1 MRLEKEKMSKN
12 RERDKSD
19 GGRGLKRWREILFF
33 GFGFLILFGIAWILY
48 MFNVIPHRQYINA
61 DFGIETYKSLVDKDG
76 DGIDD
81 QTDFLQSVRRY
92 IATKP
97 KYKSKYY
104 RTGYPDDEFGV
115 CTDVIAFGMKG
126 AGYDLRELV
135 DADIKMNKRLYQVDV
150 VDKNIDF
157 RRVNNLR
164 IFFERNTKSLT
175 TDLTDVK
182 EWQGGD
188 IIVFKTHIGVVSD
201 KRNLR
206 GIPFIIHNGGLFYEE
221 DVLEYRT
228 DIVGH
233 FRIS

>member
-1 MRLEKEKMSKN
+1 MGKWLAMLGNDDLE
-12 RERDKSD
+12 
-19 GGRGLKRWREILFF
+19 RWKKIIYFIFVLLF
-33 GFGFLILFGIAWILY
+33 LVMITLILY
-48 MFNVIPHRQYINA
+48 MFNVIPHRQFTNE
-61 DFGIETYKSLVDKDG
+61 DFGIKTYKSSVDKDG

-81 QTDFLQSVRRY
+81 QTDFLQSVRNY

-104 RTGYPDDEFGV
+104 RTGYPDDGFGV
-115 CTDVIAFGMKG
+115 CTDVIAFGLRG
-126 AGYDLRELV
+126 AGYDLMELV
-135 DADIKMNKRLYQVDV
+135 DADIRANKKMYQLDV

-164 IFFERNTKSLT
+164 IFFERNAKSLT
-175 TDLTDVK
+175 TDLTDIK

-201 KRNLR
+201 KRNWR
-206 GIPFIIHNGGLFYEE
+206 GIPFIIHNGGLHFEE
-221 DVLEYRT
+221 DILEYRT

-233 FRIS
+233 FRMS

>member
-1 MRLEKEKMSKN
+1 MSKN
-12 RERDKSD
+12 RERDKSGEGSD
-19 GGRGLKRWREILFF
+19 LRRWRKILFL
-33 GFGFLILFGIAWILY
+33 GFGFLILFGIAWLLYIL
-48 MFNVIPHRQYINA
+48 NVIPHQQYANA
-61 DFGIETYKSLVDKDG
+61 DFGIDTYKSSVDKDG

-81 QTDFLQSVRRY
+81 QTDFL
-92 IATKP
+92 
-97 KYKSKYY
+97 
-104 RTGYPDDEFGV
+104 
-115 CTDVIAFGMKG
+115 IAFGMKS

-135 DADIKMNKRLYQVDV
+135 DADIKMNKKLYQIDV

-164 IFFERNTKSLT
+164 IFFERNAKSLT
-175 TDLTDVK
+175 TDLKDIG

-188 IIVFKTHIGVVSD
+188 VIVFKTHIGVVSD
-201 KRNLR
+201 KRNWR
-206 GIPFIIHNGGLFYEE
+206 GIPFIIHNGGLYYEE

>member
-1 MRLEKEKMSKN
+1 MEKRAELIKTVNPK
-12 RERDKSD
+12 K
-19 GGRGLKRWREILFF
+19 LKKVFIFVFAILMIF
-33 GFGFLILFGIAWILY
+33 GVAWLLY
-48 MFNVIPHRQYINA
+48 AFNVIPHRQYINA

-104 RTGYPDDEFGV
+104 RTGYPDDGYGV
-115 CTDVIAFGMKG
+115 CTDVIAFGLKDT
-126 AGYDLRELV
+126 GYDLRELV
-135 DADIKMNKRLYQVDV
+135 DADIRANKKLYQLEV

-164 IFFERNTKSLT
+164 IFFERNAKSLT
-175 TDLTDVK
+175 TDLTDIK

-201 KRNLR
+201 KRNR
-206 GIPFIIHNGGLFYEE
+206 QGIPFIIHNGGFHFEE

>member
-1 MRLEKEKMSKN
+1 MSKN
-12 RERDKSD
+12 REIDKN
-19 GGRGLKRWREILFF
+19 GVGRGLKGWRKILFF
-33 GFGFLILFGIAWILY
+33 GFGFWILFGVAWILY
-48 MFNVIPHRQYINA
+48 VFNVIPHRQYTNA
-61 DFGIETYKSLVDKDG
+61 DFGVETYKSSVDKDE

-126 AGYDLRELV
+126 AGYDLRKLV

-164 IFFERNTKSLT
+164 IFFERNAKSLT

-201 KRNLR
+201 KRNSR

>member
-1 MRLEKEKMSKN
+1 MMEKRAELVKIVSPKRLKKVFIFMFA
-12 RERDKSD
+12 
-19 GGRGLKRWREILFF
+19 ILM
-33 GFGFLILFGIAWILY
+33 ILGVTWLLY
-48 MFNVIPHRQYINA
+48 VFNVIPHRQYTNA

-104 RTGYPDDEFGV
+104 RTGYPDDGYGV
-115 CTDVIAFGMKG
+115 CTDVIAFGLKD

-135 DADIKMNKRLYQVDV
+135 DADIMAKKKLYQLEV

-164 IFFERNTKSLT
+164 IFFERNVKSLT
-175 TDLTDVK
+175 TDLTDIK

-201 KRNLR
+201 KRNR
-206 GIPFIIHNGGLFYEE
+206 QGIPFIIHNGGFHFEE

>member
-1 MRLEKEKMSKN
+1 MLGNDNLE
-12 RERDKSD
+12 
-19 GGRGLKRWREILFF
+19 RWKKIIYFIFVLLFLVMIT
-33 GFGFLILFGIAWILY
+33 LILYI
-48 MFNVIPHRQYINA
+48 FNVIPHRQFTNE

-81 QTDFLQSVRRY
+81 QKDFLQSVRNY

-104 RTGYPDDEFGV
+104 RTGYPDDGFGV
-115 CTDVIAFGMKG
+115 CTDVIAFGLRG
-126 AGYDLRELV
+126 AGYDLMELV
-135 DADIKMNKRLYQVDV
+135 NADIRANKKMYQLDV

-164 IFFERNTKSLT
+164 IFFEHNAKSLT
-175 TDLTDVK
+175 TDLTDIK

-201 KRNLR
+201 KRNWR
-206 GIPFIIHNGGLFYEE
+206 GIPFIIHNGGFHFEE
-221 DVLEYRT
+221 DILEYRT

-233 FRIS
+233 FRMS

>member
-1 MRLEKEKMSKN
+1 
-12 RERDKSD
+12 
-19 GGRGLKRWREILFF
+19 
-33 GFGFLILFGIAWILY
+33 
-48 MFNVIPHRQYINA
+48 MFNVIPHRQFTNE
-61 DFGIETYKSLVDKDG
+61 DFGIETYKSPVDKDG

-81 QTDFLQSVRRY
+81 QTDFLQSVRNY

-104 RTGYPDDEFGV
+104 RTGYPDDGFGV
-115 CTDVIAFGMKG
+115 CTDVIAFGLRG
-126 AGYDLRELV
+126 AGYDLMELV
-135 DADIKMNKRLYQVDV
+135 DADIRANKKMYQLDV

-164 IFFERNTKSLT
+164 IFFERNAKSLT
-175 TDLTDVK
+175 TDLTDIK

-201 KRNLR
+201 KRNWR
-206 GIPFIIHNGGLFYEE
+206 GIPFIIHNGGFHFEE
-221 DVLEYRT
+221 DILEYRT

-233 FRIS
+233 FRMS

>member
-1 MRLEKEKMSKN
+1 MLGNDNLE
-12 RERDKSD
+12 
-19 GGRGLKRWREILFF
+19 RWKKIIYFIFVLLF
-33 GFGFLILFGIAWILY
+33 LVMITLILY
-48 MFNVIPHRQYINA
+48 MFNVIPHRQFTNE

-81 QTDFLQSVRRY
+81 QTDFLQSVRNY
-92 IATKP
+92 IAAKP

-104 RTGYPDDEFGV
+104 RTGYPDDGFGV
-115 CTDVIAFGMKG
+115 CTDVIAFGLRG
-126 AGYDLRELV
+126 AGYDLMELV
-135 DADIKMNKRLYQVDV
+135 NADIKANKKMYQLDV

-164 IFFERNTKSLT
+164 IFFEHNAKSLT
-175 TDLTDVK
+175 TDLTDIK

-201 KRNLR
+201 KRNWR
-206 GIPFIIHNGGLFYEE
+206 GIPFIIHNGGFHFEE
-221 DVLEYRT
+221 DILEYRT

-233 FRIS
+233 FRMS

>member
-1 MRLEKEKMSKN
+1 MMLGN
-12 RERDKSD
+12 DN
-19 GGRGLKRWREILFF
+19 LKRWKKIICFIFGILF
-33 GFGFLILFGIAWILY
+33 LVMITLVLY
-48 MFNVIPHRQYINA
+48 MFNVIPHRQFTNE
-61 DFGIETYKSLVDKDG
+61 DFGIEAYKSLVDKDG

-81 QTDFLQSVRRY
+81 QTDFLQSVRSY

-104 RTGYPDDEFGV
+104 RTGYPDDGFGV
-115 CTDVIAFGMKG
+115 CTDVIAFGLRG
-126 AGYDLRELV
+126 AGYDLMELV
-135 DADIKMNKRLYQVDV
+135 DADIRANKKIYQVDI

-164 IFFERNTKSLT
+164 IFFERNAKSLT
-175 TDLTDVK
+175 TDLTDIK

-201 KRNLR
+201 KRNWR
-206 GIPFIIHNGGLFYEE
+206 GIPFIIHNGGFHFEE
-221 DVLEYRT
+221 DILEYRT

-233 FRIS
+233 FRMS

>member
-1 MRLEKEKMSKN
+1 MHGC
-12 RERDKSD
+12 DC
-19 GGRGLKRWREILFF
+19 I
-33 GFGFLILFGIAWILY
+33 
-48 MFNVIPHRQYINA
+48 
-61 DFGIETYKSLVDKDG
+61 
-76 DGIDD
+76 
-81 QTDFLQSVRRY
+81 
-92 IATKP
+92 
-97 KYKSKYY
+97 
-104 RTGYPDDEFGV
+104 
-115 CTDVIAFGMKG
+115 MKG

-164 IFFERNTKSLT
+164 IFFERNAKSLT

-201 KRNLR
+201 KRNLK
-206 GIPFIIHNGGLFYEE
+206 GIPFIIHNGGIFYEE

-228 DIVGH
+228 DIVGY
-233 FRIS
+233 FRMS

>member
-1 MRLEKEKMSKN
+1 MMLGN
-12 RERDKSD
+12 DN
-19 GGRGLKRWREILFF
+19 LKRWKKIIYFVFVLLF
-33 GFGFLILFGIAWILY
+33 LVMITLVLY
-48 MFNVIPHRQYINA
+48 MFNVIPHRQFTNE

-81 QTDFLQSVRRY
+81 QTDFLQSVRNY

-104 RTGYPDDEFGV
+104 RTGYPDDGFGV
-115 CTDVIAFGMKG
+115 CTDVIAFGLRG
-126 AGYDLRELV
+126 AGYDLMELV
-135 DADIKMNKRLYQVDV
+135 NADIKANKKIYQVDV

-164 IFFERNTKSLT
+164 IFFERNAKSLT
-175 TDLTDVK
+175 TDLTDIK

-201 KRNLR
+201 KRNWR
-206 GIPFIIHNGGLFYEE
+206 GIPFIIHDGGFHFEE
-221 DVLEYRT
+221 DILEYRT

-233 FRIS
+233 FRMS

>member
-1 MRLEKEKMSKN
+1 MLGN
-12 RERDKSD
+12 DN
-19 GGRGLKRWREILFF
+19 LKRWKKIIYFVIVLLFLVMIILV
-33 GFGFLILFGIAWILY
+33 LY
-48 MFNVIPHRQYINA
+48 MFNVIPHRQFTNE
-61 DFGIETYKSLVDKDG
+61 DFGIETYKSLMDKDG

-81 QTDFLQSVRRY
+81 QTDFLQSVRNY

-104 RTGYPDDEFGV
+104 RTGYPDDRFGV
-115 CTDVIAFGMKG
+115 CTDVIAFGLRG
-126 AGYDLRELV
+126 AGYDLMELV
-135 DADIKMNKRLYQVDV
+135 NADIKANKKIYQVDI

-164 IFFERNTKSLT
+164 IFFERNAKSLT
-175 TDLTDVK
+175 TDLTDIK

-201 KRNLR
+201 KRNWR
-206 GIPFIIHNGGLFYEE
+206 GIPFIIHNGGFHFEE
-221 DVLEYRT
+221 DILEYRT

-233 FRIS
+233 FRMS

>member
-1 MRLEKEKMSKN
+1 MLGNDS
-12 RERDKSD
+12 
-19 GGRGLKRWREILFF
+19 LKRWKKIICFIFGILF
-33 GFGFLILFGIAWILY
+33 LVIITLILY
-48 MFNVIPHRQYINA
+48 MFNVIPHRQFTNE
-61 DFGIETYKSLVDKDG
+61 DFGIETYKSSVDKDG

-81 QTDFLQSVRRY
+81 QTDFLQSVRNY

-104 RTGYPDDEFGV
+104 RTGYPDDGFGV
-115 CTDVIAFGMKG
+115 CTDVIAFGLRG
-126 AGYDLRELV
+126 AGYDLMELV
-135 DADIKMNKRLYQVDV
+135 NADIKANKKMYQLDV

-164 IFFERNTKSLT
+164 IFFERNAKSLT
-175 TDLTDVK
+175 TDLTDIK

-201 KRNLR
+201 KRNWR
-206 GIPFIIHNGGLFYEE
+206 GIPFIIHNGGFHFEE
-221 DVLEYRT
+221 DILEYRT

-233 FRIS
+233 FRMS

>member
-1 MRLEKEKMSKN
+1 MLGN
-12 RERDKSD
+12 DN
-19 GGRGLKRWREILFF
+19 LKRWKKIIYFVFVLLF
-33 GFGFLILFGIAWILY
+33 LVMITLVLY
-48 MFNVIPHRQYINA
+48 MFNVIPHRQFTNE
-61 DFGIETYKSLVDKDG
+61 DFGIETYKSLMDKDG

-81 QTDFLQSVRRY
+81 QTDFLQSVRNY

-104 RTGYPDDEFGV
+104 RTGYPDDGFGV
-115 CTDVIAFGMKG
+115 CTDVIAFGLRG
-126 AGYDLRELV
+126 AGYDLMELV
-135 DADIKMNKRLYQVDV
+135 NADIRANKKMYQLDV

-164 IFFERNTKSLT
+164 IFFEHNAKSLT
-175 TDLTDVK
+175 TDLTDIK

-201 KRNLR
+201 KRNWR
-206 GIPFIIHNGGLFYEE
+206 GIPFIIHNGGFHFEE
-221 DVLEYRT
+221 DILEYRT

-233 FRIS
+233 FRMS

>member
-1 MRLEKEKMSKN
+1 MMLGN
-12 RERDKSD
+12 DN
-19 GGRGLKRWREILFF
+19 LKRWKKIIYFVFVLLF
-33 GFGFLILFGIAWILY
+33 LVMITLVLY
-48 MFNVIPHRQYINA
+48 MFNVIPHRQFTNE

-81 QTDFLQSVRRY
+81 QTDFLQSVRNY

-104 RTGYPDDEFGV
+104 RTGYPDDGFGV
-115 CTDVIAFGMKG
+115 CTDVIAFGLRG
-126 AGYDLRELV
+126 AGYDLMELV
-135 DADIKMNKRLYQVDV
+135 NADIKANKKIYQVDV

-164 IFFERNTKSLT
+164 IFFERNAKSLT
-175 TDLTDVK
+175 TDLTYIK

-201 KRNLR
+201 KRNWR
-206 GIPFIIHNGGLFYEE
+206 GIPFIIHNGGFHFEE
-221 DVLEYRT
+221 DILEYRT

-233 FRIS
+233 FRMS

>member
-1 MRLEKEKMSKN
+1 MGKWLAMLGNDSLE
-12 RERDKSD
+12 
-19 GGRGLKRWREILFF
+19 RWKKIIYFIFVLLF
-33 GFGFLILFGIAWILY
+33 LVMITLILY
-48 MFNVIPHRQYINA
+48 MFNVIPHRQFTNE

-81 QTDFLQSVRRY
+81 QTDFLQSVRNY

-104 RTGYPDDEFGV
+104 KTGYPDDGFGV
-115 CTDVIAFGMKG
+115 CTDVIAFGLRG
-126 AGYDLRELV
+126 AGYDLMELV
-135 DADIKMNKRLYQVDV
+135 DADIRANKKMYQLDV

-164 IFFERNTKSLT
+164 IFFEHNAKSLT
-175 TDLTDVK
+175 TDLTDIK

-201 KRNLR
+201 KRNWR
-206 GIPFIIHNGGLFYEE
+206 GIPFIIHNGGLHFEE
-221 DVLEYRT
+221 DILEYRT

-233 FRIS
+233 FRMS

>member
-1 MRLEKEKMSKN
+1 MMLGN
-12 RERDKSD
+12 DN
-19 GGRGLKRWREILFF
+19 LKRWKKIIYFVIVLLF
-33 GFGFLILFGIAWILY
+33 LVMITLVLY
-48 MFNVIPHRQYINA
+48 MFNVIPHRQFTNE
-61 DFGIETYKSLVDKDG
+61 DFGIETYKSLMDKDG

-81 QTDFLQSVRRY
+81 QTDFLQSVRSY

-104 RTGYPDDEFGV
+104 RTGYPDDGFGV
-115 CTDVIAFGMKG
+115 CTDVIAFGLRG
-126 AGYDLRELV
+126 AGYDLMELV
-135 DADIKMNKRLYQVDV
+135 NADIRANKKMYQLDV

-164 IFFERNTKSLT
+164 IFFEHNAKSLT
-175 TDLTDVK
+175 TDLTDIK

-201 KRNLR
+201 KRNWR
-206 GIPFIIHNGGLFYEE
+206 GIPFIIHNGGFHFEE
-221 DVLEYRT
+221 DILEYRT

-233 FRIS
+233 FRMS

>member
-1 MRLEKEKMSKN
+1 MLGNDNLE
-12 RERDKSD
+12 
-19 GGRGLKRWREILFF
+19 RWKKIIYFIFVLLF
-33 GFGFLILFGIAWILY
+33 LVIITLILY
-48 MFNVIPHRQYINA
+48 MFNVIPHRQFTNE

-81 QTDFLQSVRRY
+81 QTDFLQSVRNY

-104 RTGYPDDEFGV
+104 RTGYPDDGFGV
-115 CTDVIAFGMKG
+115 CTDVIAFGLRG
-126 AGYDLRELV
+126 AGYDLMELV
-135 DADIKMNKRLYQVDV
+135 NADIKANKKIYQVDI

-164 IFFERNTKSLT
+164 IFFERNAKSLT
-175 TDLTDVK
+175 TDLTDIK

-201 KRNLR
+201 KRNWR
-206 GIPFIIHNGGLFYEE
+206 GIPFIIHNGGFHFEE
-221 DVLEYRT
+221 DILEYRT

-233 FRIS
+233 FRMS

>member
-1 MRLEKEKMSKN
+1 MSKN
-12 RERDKSD
+12 REIYKNG
-19 GGRGLKRWREILFF
+19 GGRGLKGWRKILFF
-33 GFGFLILFGIAWILY
+33 GFGILILFGVAWVLY
-48 MFNVIPHRQYINA
+48 MFNVIPHRQYTNA
-61 DFGIETYKSLVDKDG
+61 DFGIETYKSLVDKDE
-76 DGIDD
+76 DGADD
-81 QTDFLQSVRRY
+81 QADFLQSVRRY

-126 AGYDLRELV
+126 AGYDLRKLV

-164 IFFERNTKSLT
+164 IFFEHNAKSLT
-175 TDLTDVK
+175 TDLTDIK

-201 KRNLR
+201 KRNWR
-206 GIPFIIHNGGLFYEE
+206 GIPFIIHNGGLHFEE
-221 DVLEYRT
+221 DILEYRT

-233 FRIS
+233 FRMI

>member
-1 MRLEKEKMSKN
+1 M
-12 RERDKSD
+12 
-19 GGRGLKRWREILFF
+19 IT
-33 GFGFLILFGIAWILY
+33 LILYI
-48 MFNVIPHRQYINA
+48 FNVIPHRQFTNE

-81 QTDFLQSVRRY
+81 QKDFLQSVRNY

-104 RTGYPDDEFGV
+104 RTGYPDDGFGV
-115 CTDVIAFGMKG
+115 CTDVIAFGLRG
-126 AGYDLRELV
+126 AGYDLMELV
-135 DADIKMNKRLYQVDV
+135 NADIRANKKMYQLDV

-164 IFFERNTKSLT
+164 IFFEHNAKSLT
-175 TDLTDVK
+175 TDLTDIK

-201 KRNLR
+201 KRNWR
-206 GIPFIIHNGGLFYEE
+206 GIPFIIHNGGFHFEE
-221 DVLEYRT
+221 DILEYRT

-233 FRIS
+233 FRMS

>member
-1 MRLEKEKMSKN
+1 MLGN
-12 RERDKSD
+12 DN
-19 GGRGLKRWREILFF
+19 LKRWKKIIYFVFVLLF
-33 GFGFLILFGIAWILY
+33 LVMITLILY
-48 MFNVIPHRQYINA
+48 MFNVIPHRQFTNE
-61 DFGIETYKSLVDKDG
+61 DFGIETYKSFVDKDG

-81 QTDFLQSVRRY
+81 QKDFLQSVRNY

-104 RTGYPDDEFGV
+104 RTGYPDDGFGV
-115 CTDVIAFGMKG
+115 CTDVIAFGLRG
-126 AGYDLRELV
+126 AGYDLMELV
-135 DADIKMNKRLYQVDV
+135 NADIRANKKMYQLDV

-164 IFFERNTKSLT
+164 IFFEHNAKSLT
-175 TDLTDVK
+175 TDLTDIK

-201 KRNLR
+201 KRNWR
-206 GIPFIIHNGGLFYEE
+206 GIPFIIHNGGFHFEE
-221 DVLEYRT
+221 DILEYRT

-233 FRIS
+233 FRMS

>member
-1 MRLEKEKMSKN
+1 MLGNDNLERWKKMIYFIFV
-12 RERDKSD
+12 
-19 GGRGLKRWREILFF
+19 LLF
-33 GFGFLILFGIAWILY
+33 LVMITLILY
-48 MFNVIPHRQYINA
+48 MFNVIPHRQFTNE
-61 DFGIETYKSLVDKDG
+61 DFGIETYKSLIDKDG

-81 QTDFLQSVRRY
+81 QTDFLQSVRNY

-104 RTGYPDDEFGV
+104 RTGYPDDGFGV
-115 CTDVIAFGMKG
+115 CTDVIAFGLRG
-126 AGYDLRELV
+126 AGYDLMELV
-135 DADIKMNKRLYQVDV
+135 NADIKANKKIYQVDI

-164 IFFERNTKSLT
+164 IFFERNAKSLT
-175 TDLTDVK
+175 TDLTDIK

-201 KRNLR
+201 KRNWR
-206 GIPFIIHNGGLFYEE
+206 GIPFIIHNGGFHFEE
-221 DVLEYRT
+221 DILEYRT

-233 FRIS
+233 FRMS

>member
-1 MRLEKEKMSKN
+1 MSKN
-12 RERDKSD
+12 KEKDKS
-19 GGRGLKRWREILFF
+19 GEGSGLRRWRKILFF
-33 GFGFLILFGIAWILY
+33 GFGFLILFGVACVLY

-104 RTGYPDDEFGV
+104 KTGYPDDEYGV
-115 CTDVIAFGMKG
+115 CTDVIAFGLKG
-126 AGYDLRELV
+126 AGYDLRELL
-135 DADIKMNKRLYQVDV
+135 DADIRENPDLYNLSV

-164 IFFERNTKSLT
+164 IFFKHNAKSLT
-175 TDLTDVK
+175 TDLADIK

-201 KRNLR
+201 KRNSR
-206 GIPFIIHNGGLFYEE
+206 GVPFIIHHGGLFYEE

-233 FRIS
+233 FRMS

>member
-1 MRLEKEKMSKN
+1 MLGN
-12 RERDKSD
+12 DN
-19 GGRGLKRWREILFF
+19 LKRWKKIIYFVFVLLF
-33 GFGFLILFGIAWILY
+33 LVMITLVLY
-48 MFNVIPHRQYINA
+48 MFNVIPHRQFTNE

-81 QTDFLQSVRRY
+81 QKDFLQSVRNY

-104 RTGYPDDEFGV
+104 RTGYPDDGFGV
-115 CTDVIAFGMKG
+115 CTDVIAFGLRG
-126 AGYDLRELV
+126 AGYDLMELV
-135 DADIKMNKRLYQVDV
+135 NADIRANKKMYQLDV

-164 IFFERNTKSLT
+164 IFFERNAKSLT
-175 TDLTDVK
+175 TDLTDIK

-201 KRNLR
+201 KRNWR
-206 GIPFIIHNGGLFYEE
+206 GIPFIIHNGGFHFEE
-221 DVLEYRT
+221 DILEYRT

-233 FRIS
+233 FRMS

>member
-1 MRLEKEKMSKN
+1 MGKWLAMLGN
-12 RERDKSD
+12 DN
-19 GGRGLKRWREILFF
+19 LKRWKKIIYFIFVLLF
-33 GFGFLILFGIAWILY
+33 LVIITLILY
-48 MFNVIPHRQYINA
+48 MFNVIPHRQFTNE
-61 DFGIETYKSLVDKDG
+61 DFGIETYKSLIDKDG

-81 QTDFLQSVRRY
+81 QTDFLQSVRNY

-104 RTGYPDDEFGV
+104 RTGYPDDGFGV
-115 CTDVIAFGMKG
+115 CTDVIAFGLRG
-126 AGYDLRELV
+126 AGYDLMELV
-135 DADIKMNKRLYQVDV
+135 DADIRANKKMYQLDV

-164 IFFERNTKSLT
+164 IFFEHNAKSLT
-175 TDLTDVK
+175 TDLTDIK

-201 KRNLR
+201 KRNWR
-206 GIPFIIHNGGLFYEE
+206 GIPFIIHNGGFHFEE
-221 DVLEYRT
+221 DILEYRT

-233 FRIS
+233 FRMS

>member
-1 MRLEKEKMSKN
+1 MSKN
-12 RERDKSD
+12 REIDKNG
-19 GGRGLKRWREILFF
+19 GGRGLKGWRKILFF
-33 GFGFLILFGIAWILY
+33 GFGILILFGVAWVLY
-48 MFNVIPHRQYINA
+48 MFNVIPHRQYTNA
-61 DFGIETYKSLVDKDG
+61 DFGIETYKSLVDKDE
-76 DGIDD
+76 DGIDY
-81 QTDFLQSVRRY
+81 QADFLQSVRRY

-164 IFFERNTKSLT
+164 IFFERNAKSLT

-201 KRNLR
+201 KRNSR

-228 DIVGH
+228 DIVRH

>member
-1 MRLEKEKMSKN
+1 MLGNDNLE
-12 RERDKSD
+12 
-19 GGRGLKRWREILFF
+19 RWKKIIYFIFVLLF
-33 GFGFLILFGIAWILY
+33 LVMITLILY
-48 MFNVIPHRQYINA
+48 MFNVIPHRQFTNE

-81 QTDFLQSVRRY
+81 QKDFLQSVRNY

-104 RTGYPDDEFGV
+104 RTGYPDDGFGV
-115 CTDVIAFGMKG
+115 CTDVIAFGLRG
-126 AGYDLRELV
+126 AGYDLMELV
-135 DADIKMNKRLYQVDV
+135 NADIRANKKMYQLDV

-164 IFFERNTKSLT
+164 IFFERNAKSLT
-175 TDLTDVK
+175 TDLTDIK

-201 KRNLR
+201 KRNWR
-206 GIPFIIHNGGLFYEE
+206 GIPFIIHNGGFHFEE
-221 DVLEYRT
+221 DILEYRT
-228 DIVGH
+228 DIVWH
-233 FRIS
+233 FRMS

>member
-1 MRLEKEKMSKN
+1 MLGNDS
-12 RERDKSD
+12 
-19 GGRGLKRWREILFF
+19 LKRWKKIICFIFGILF
-33 GFGFLILFGIAWILY
+33 LVIITLILY
-48 MFNVIPHRQYINA
+48 MFNVIPHRQFTNE
-61 DFGIETYKSLVDKDG
+61 DFGIETYKSSVDKDG

-81 QTDFLQSVRRY
+81 QTDFLQSVRSY

-104 RTGYPDDEFGV
+104 RTGYPDDGFGV
-115 CTDVIAFGMKG
+115 CTDVIAFGLRG
-126 AGYDLRELV
+126 AGYDLMELV
-135 DADIKMNKRLYQVDV
+135 NADIKANKKMYQLDV

-164 IFFERNTKSLT
+164 IFFERNAKSLT
-175 TDLTDVK
+175 TDLTDIK

-201 KRNLR
+201 KRNWR
-206 GIPFIIHNGGLFYEE
+206 GIPFIIHNGGFHFEE
-221 DVLEYRT
+221 DILEYRT

-233 FRIS
+233 FRMS

>member
-1 MRLEKEKMSKN
+1 MEKRAELIKTVNPK
-12 RERDKSD
+12 K
-19 GGRGLKRWREILFF
+19 LKKVFIFVFAILMIF
-33 GFGFLILFGIAWILY
+33 GVAWLLY
-48 MFNVIPHRQYINA
+48 AFNVIPHRQYTNA
-61 DFGIETYKSLVDKDG
+61 DFGIETYKN
-76 DGIDD
+76 
-81 QTDFLQSVRRY
+81 FLQSVRRY

-104 RTGYPDDEFGV
+104 RTGYPDDGYGV
-115 CTDVIAFGMKG
+115 CTDVIAFGLKDT
-126 AGYDLRELV
+126 GYDLRELV
-135 DADIKMNKRLYQVDV
+135 DADIRANKKLYQLEV

-164 IFFERNTKSLT
+164 IFFERNAKSLT
-175 TDLTDVK
+175 TDLTDIK

-201 KRNLR
+201 KRNR
-206 GIPFIIHNGGLFYEE
+206 QGIPFIIHNGGFLFEE

>member
-1 MRLEKEKMSKN
+1 
-12 RERDKSD
+12 
-19 GGRGLKRWREILFF
+19 
-33 GFGFLILFGIAWILY
+33 
-48 MFNVIPHRQYINA
+48 MFNVIPHRQFTNE

-81 QTDFLQSVRRY
+81 QTDFLQSVRNY
-92 IATKP
+92 IAAKP

-104 RTGYPDDEFGV
+104 RTGYPDDGFGV
-115 CTDVIAFGMKG
+115 CTDVIAFGLRG
-126 AGYDLRELV
+126 AGYDLMELV
-135 DADIKMNKRLYQVDV
+135 NADIKANKKMYQLDV

-164 IFFERNTKSLT
+164 IFFEHNAKSLT
-175 TDLTDVK
+175 TDLTDIK

-201 KRNLR
+201 KRNWR
-206 GIPFIIHNGGLFYEE
+206 GIPFIIHNGGLRFEE
-221 DVLEYRT
+221 DILEYRT

-233 FRIS
+233 FRMS

>member
-1 MRLEKEKMSKN
+1 MLGNDNLE
-12 RERDKSD
+12 
-19 GGRGLKRWREILFF
+19 RWKKIIYFIFVLLF
-33 GFGFLILFGIAWILY
+33 LVMITLILY
-48 MFNVIPHRQYINA
+48 MFNVIPHRQFTNE
-61 DFGIETYKSLVDKDG
+61 DFGIETYKSLIDKDG

-81 QTDFLQSVRRY
+81 QTDFLQSVRNY

-104 RTGYPDDEFGV
+104 RTGYPDDGFGV
-115 CTDVIAFGMKG
+115 CTDVIAFGLRG
-126 AGYDLRELV
+126 AGYDLMELV
-135 DADIKMNKRLYQVDV
+135 DADIRANKKMYQLDV

-164 IFFERNTKSLT
+164 IFFEHNAKSLT
-175 TDLTDVK
+175 TDLTDIK

-201 KRNLR
+201 KRNWR
-206 GIPFIIHNGGLFYEE
+206 GIPFIIHNGGLRFEE
-221 DVLEYRT
+221 DILEYRT

-233 FRIS
+233 FRMS

>member
-1 MRLEKEKMSKN
+1 MGKWLAMLGN
-12 RERDKSD
+12 DN
-19 GGRGLKRWREILFF
+19 LKRWKKIIYFIFVLLF
-33 GFGFLILFGIAWILY
+33 LVIITLILY
-48 MFNVIPHRQYINA
+48 MFNVIPHRQFTNE
-61 DFGIETYKSLVDKDG
+61 DFRIETYKSLVDKDG

-81 QTDFLQSVRRY
+81 QTDFLQSVRNY

-104 RTGYPDDEFGV
+104 RTGYPDDGFGV
-115 CTDVIAFGMKG
+115 CTDVIAFGFRG
-126 AGYDLRELV
+126 AGYDLMELV
-135 DADIKMNKRLYQVDV
+135 NADIKANKKMYQLDV

-164 IFFERNTKSLT
+164 IFFEHNAKSLT
-175 TDLTDVK
+175 TDLTDIK

-201 KRNLR
+201 KRNWR
-206 GIPFIIHNGGLFYEE
+206 GIPFIIHNGGFHFEE
-221 DVLEYRT
+221 DILEYRT

-233 FRIS
+233 FRMS

>member
-1 MRLEKEKMSKN
+1 MGKWLAMLGNDNLE
-12 RERDKSD
+12 
-19 GGRGLKRWREILFF
+19 RWKKIIYFIFVLLF
-33 GFGFLILFGIAWILY
+33 LVMITLILY
-48 MFNVIPHRQYINA
+48 MFNVIPHRQFTNE

-81 QTDFLQSVRRY
+81 QKDFLQSVRNY

-104 RTGYPDDEFGV
+104 RMGYPDDGFGV
-115 CTDVIAFGMKG
+115 CTDVIAFGLRG
-126 AGYDLRELV
+126 AGYDLMELV
-135 DADIKMNKRLYQVDV
+135 NADIRANKKMYQLDV

-164 IFFERNTKSLT
+164 IFFERNAKSLT
-175 TDLTDVK
+175 TDLTDIK

-201 KRNLR
+201 KRNWR
-206 GIPFIIHNGGLFYEE
+206 GIPFIIHNGGFHFEE
-221 DVLEYRT
+221 DILEYRT

-233 FRIS
+233 FRMS